1 MPFFRR
7 SRSPHP
13 HKETLKYTKEGG
25 LILSDKRAKTLGLEA
40 DTPVDAYAWQQR
52 LEISANIHSLA
63 KVYIEASSLCNLNC
77 DKCVRTYWQEDCGHM
92 SQVVFDALIAQ
103 LQEINTLQT
112 VMFGGIGEPTL
123 HPRLPEMIGRVKGLG
138 AAVEITTNG
147 TLLTDDML
155 RSLKEARLD
164 TLWVSVETAMAEE
177 VTPLMERL
185 VRLKEMNQKAGHRV
199 DLGLVFVADK
209 NNVHLLKRLHHLTA
223 KLDARRVM
231 ITNLIPYTREQQEL
245 SLCQESALEDVYS
258 LVKKQAFVHIPRFDF
273 LPEIQETLFTLLRY
287 NQNNNLSQSY
297 RLHENER
304 RCPFV
309 SDRSTFI
316 RWDGSVCPCMAL
328 LHQHDTWTRDTRR
341 EIQAQVFGSLMDNT
355 LDDIWQSEAYHSFRD
370 RVHDFTFSPCH
381 LCGGCSDLESNRQDC
396 FGNEAP
402 VCGACL
408 WAYNSV
414 RCP

>member
-13 HKETLKYTKEGG
+13 HEETLKYTKEGG
-25 LILSDKRAKTLGLEA
+25 LMIPDNRARALGLET
-40 DTPVDAYAWQQR
+40 DTPVEAYAWQQR
-52 LEISANIHSLA
+52 LEITANVHSLA

-92 SQVVFDALIAQ
+92 SEEVFDTVLCQ
-103 LQEINTLQT
+103 LAEIPSLQA

-123 HPRLPEMIGRVKGLG
+123 HPRMPEMVHRVKALG
-138 AAVEITTNG
+138 VAVEITTNG

-155 RSLKEARLD
+155 KDLKEARVD
-164 TLWVSVETAMAEE
+164 TLWVSIETAMAEE
-177 VTPLMERL
+177 TSPLVDQL
-185 VRLKEMNQKAGHRV
+185 VHLKEMNRKTGYRM

-209 NNVHLLKRLHHLTA
+209 TNVHLLKRLHHLTA
-223 KLDARRVM
+223 KLDARKVI
-231 ITNLIPYTREQQEL
+231 ITNLIPYTQEQQEQ

-258 LVKKQAFVHIPRFDF
+258 LVKKQAFVHIPRFDY
-273 LPEIQETLFTLLRY
+273 LPEVQDALFTLLRY
-287 NQNNNLSQSY
+287 NQNNNLTQTY

-316 RWDGSVCPCMAL
+316 RWDGKVCPCMAM
-328 LHQHDTWTRDTRR
+328 LHHYATWTRETRR
-341 EIQAQVFGSLMDNT
+341 EIPAQIFGDLQEQSLRE
-355 LDDIWQSEAYHSFRD
+355 IWQSEAYHQFRD
-370 RVHDFTFSPCH
+370 RVHAFTFSPCH

-408 WAYNSV
+408 WAYHTV